1 LPRDFRGVAIAS
13 VTPSGPADKA
23 GIIGATKSNVPAGD
37 VITAIN
43 GHAVKRIEDVIF
55 YIEEQTAVGE
65 NVVIIVNIDGQS
77 QDLTAT
83 LQARP
88 LPVMRRARLL
98 PLRRL
103 R

>member
-1 LPRDFRGVAIAS
+1 M
-13 VTPSGPADKA
+13 A
-23 GIIGATKSNVPAGD
+23 GMIGATKSNVPAGD

-43 GHAVKRIEDVIF
+43 GHTVKRIEDVIF
-55 YIEEQTAVGE
+55 YIEEQTSVGDH
-65 NVVIIVNIDGQS
+65 VVIIVNIDGQS